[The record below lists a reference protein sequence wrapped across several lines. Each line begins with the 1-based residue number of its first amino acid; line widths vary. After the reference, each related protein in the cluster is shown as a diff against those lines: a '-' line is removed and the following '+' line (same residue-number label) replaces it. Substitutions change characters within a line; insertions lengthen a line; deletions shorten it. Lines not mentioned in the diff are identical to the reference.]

1 MSEAL
6 VDFPRAGPSPRRAIA
21 CVCGASACFA
31 LASCIVKALAAEIPT
46 IEIVLFRSLVASL
59 LLLPMLGRH
68 GGLAALRTRRPW
80 GHAGRTVS
88 GFIGMF
94 TAFYGVAHLP
104 LATVTALGFAM
115 PLFLSLLSIPL
126 LGERVGVVRGAAV
139 AAGLVGVSIMLRPWN
154 SGVDALPAWP
164 VAIVLGGVVAWA
176 LAMISIRKMGAAGER
191 NITIVLWFSL
201 GCAVLSAVLV
211 VPVWVMPGP
220 LELLGLVAIGV
231 VSTAAQLLMTE
242 GYRSGETTLV
252 APFEYGAILYTTA
265 LGLLIWG
272 EVPDVWTLV
281 GIVILVGAG
290 LVVWWRA

>member
-1 MSEAL
+1 MSGAVL
-6 VDFPRAGPSPRRAIA
+6 DVARPAPSPRRAIA
-21 CVCGASACFA
+21 CVCGASALFA
-31 LASCIVKALAAEIPT
+31 LASCIVKAVAADIPT
-46 IEIVLFRSLVASL
+46 MEIVLFRSGVASL
-59 LLLPMLGRH
+59 LLLPMLWRH

-80 GHAGRTVS
+80 GHVGRTLF
-88 GFIGMF
+88 GFVGMF

-115 PLFLSLLSIPL
+115 PLFLSVLSVPL
-126 LGERVGVVRGAAV
+126 LGERVGVFRAAAI

-164 VAIVLGGVVAWA
+164 VAIVLAGVLAWA

-191 NITIVLWFSL
+191 NITIVIWFSIGAAL
-201 GCAVLSAVLV
+201 LSAVLV
-211 VPVWVMPGP
+211 VPVWITPRP
-220 LELLGLVAIGV
+220 WELFGLVAVGA

-252 APFEYGAILYTTA
+252 APFEYGAILYTTV

-281 GIVILVGAG
+281 GIFILVASG